1 MNLLTAL
8 VLTQTANAQSTGNT
22 LILYTV
28 PLLGFVLFFYLFIIR
43 PQKKQEKEEK
53 NMLDNTAI
61 GDEVVTIGGIVGIVL
76 RDSGDTFVIETGG
89 DKSKIRIKKSA
100 VKENITAAE
109 RRQAE
114 ASKAKSE
121 KLATAGLVNDEKKEK
136 KKNKEK

>member
-1 MNLLTAL
+1 MKLLTAL
-8 VLTQTANAQSTGNT
+8 ALTQAANSQSTGST
-22 LILYTV
+22 LVLYSV
-28 PLLGFVLFFYLFIIR
+28 PLLVFVLFFYLVIIR

-53 NMLDNTAI
+53 NMLDSTMI

-89 DKSKIRIKKSA
+89 DKSKIRIKKVA

-114 ASKAKSE
+114 VSKAKSE

>member
-8 VLTQTANAQSTGNT
+8 AAPQTANSQSTGALLLT
-22 LILYTV
+22 YAI
-28 PLLGFVLFFYLFIIR
+28 PLVVFVLFFYLFIIR

-53 NMLDNTAI
+53 SMLDSTAI
-61 GDEVVTIGGIVGIVL
+61 GDEVVTIGGIIGIVL

-89 DKSKIRIKKSA
+89 DKSKIRIRKTA

-114 ASKAKSE
+114 LSKAKAE
-121 KLATAGLVNDEKKEK
+121 KFASAGLVNDEKKEK
-136 KKNKEK
+136 KKNKDK

>member
-8 VLTQTANAQSTGNT
+8 AANQAANSQSTGST
-22 LILYTV
+22 LLMYTV
-28 PLLGFVLFFYLFIIR
+28 PLLIFVLFFYLFIIR

-61 GDEVVTIGGIVGIVL
+61 GDEVVTIGGIIGIVL

-89 DKSKIRIKKSA
+89 DKSKIRIRKSA

-114 ASKAKSE
+114 ISKEKSA
-121 KLATAGLVNDEKKEK
+121 KLATAGLVNDDKKDK
-136 KKNKEK
+136 KKNKDK